1 MIRDGAWCNEGDGG
15 PEARSWLGAARRAAR
30 RARSLL
36 RSRPAQRV
44 KLLALRGLAPALE
57 PLYGGVAS
65 IPVFHRVVPP
75 RAGERVGF
83 AHRSESSVAQ
93 IEATIALLRSRGC
106 AFVSL
111 DELCAALAKPRSRRA
126 PRLAALTFDDG
137 YRDNHDV
144 VYPLLSS
151 LRIPF
156 AIYVATGFVDRA
168 HVPWSYLVEEEL
180 LGSSR
185 FVLEPE
191 VAGRALEWRLDG
203 PAAREAAFLGAEAVF
218 TALGAAEVRELAVRL
233 FGVER
238 VERSIDALFLTWD
251 MIRAMDAGGLVT
263 IGAHTIDHVPLPELP
278 IGEARA
284 QIVGC
289 RTRIE
294 MELGHPVRH
303 FSYPFGALG
312 ARERDLAREAGFTS
326 ATTACLG
333 NVLPEHREHLLTLP
347 RIHAE
352 LPETRETGDLER
364 YRAWLSLQLDGA
376 LPAFVNRGRRV
387 VTFDE

>member
-1 MIRDGAWCNEGDGG
+1 M
-15 PEARSWLGAARRAAR
+15 LM
-30 RARSLL
+30 
-36 RSRPAQRV
+36 
-44 KLLALRGLAPALE
+44 LRGLAPALE
-57 PLYGGVAS
+57 PLYGGIAS

-83 AHRSESSVAQ
+83 AHRAESSVAQ

-111 DELCAALAKPRSRRA
+111 DELCAALRKPRSRRV

-151 LRIPF
+151 LGIPF
-156 AIYVATGFVDRA
+156 AIYVATSFADRA
-168 HVPWSYLVEEEL
+168 HVPWWYLVEEEL

-185 FVLEPE
+185 FTLEIDT
-191 VAGRALEWRLDG
+191 AGRALEWRLDG
-203 PAAREAAFLGAEAVF
+203 PAARQAAFLGAELVF
-218 TALGAAEVRELAVRL
+218 TALGPAEARRLAERM

-251 MIRAMDAGGLVT
+251 MIRRMDAGGWVT
-263 IGAHTIDHVPLPELP
+263 IGAHTIDHVPLTELP
-278 IGEARA
+278 AAEARA
-284 QIVGC
+284 QIGGS
-289 RTRIE
+289 RSRIE
-294 MELGHPVRH
+294 VEIGRSVRH

-312 ARERDLAREAGFTS
+312 ARERDLVRDAGFTS
-326 ATTACLG
+326 ATTICCA
-333 NVLPEHREHLLTLP
+333 NVVPEHREHLLTLP

-352 LPETRETGDLER
+352 LPETRETGDLAR

-376 LPAFVNRGRRV
+376 LPAVTNRGRRV